1 MQPRKDEG
9 VTVDRRHPQ
18 TTFSNGNFM
27 ATAAESGRP

>member
-9 VTVDRRHPQ
+9 VTVDRHPQ